1 MVVSSRQMSYLNQVG
16 QTVNTNILRYNSF
29 VQLVPR
35 VFLLVILQI
44 NVKDPLSLKLECR
57 KLQGLH
63 GCTFLRGSKF
73 TRHLLVDRTILKQ
86 MQTLTEI
93 KPKA

>member
-1 MVVSSRQMSYLNQVG
+1 MSYLNQAG
-16 QTVNTNILRYNSF
+16 QVVNTNVLRYNSF

-57 KLQGLH
+57 KL
-63 GCTFLRGSKF
+63 
-73 TRHLLVDRTILKQ
+73 
-86 MQTLTEI
+86 
-93 KPKA
+93 

>member
-1 MVVSSRQMSYLNQVG
+1 M
-16 QTVNTNILRYNSF
+16 NTNVLRYNSF

-35 VFLLVILQI
+35 VFLLVILRI
-44 NVKDPLSLKLECR
+44 NAKDPLSLKLECK
-57 KLQGLH
+57 KLQGAYMVSLLD
-63 GCTFLRGSKF
+63 TFLRESKF
-73 TRHLLVDRTILKQ
+73 TRHLLVERAILKQ